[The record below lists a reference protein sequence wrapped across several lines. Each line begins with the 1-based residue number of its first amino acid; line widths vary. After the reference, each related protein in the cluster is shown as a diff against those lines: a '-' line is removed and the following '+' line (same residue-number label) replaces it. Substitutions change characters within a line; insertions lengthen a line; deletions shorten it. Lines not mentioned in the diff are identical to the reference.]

1 MANKFLDSN
10 GLLYLWQK
18 IKNQFVPQE
27 RGKGLSTNDYT
38 TEDKNKLAGLSN
50 YTLPPAS
57 SETLGGVKVGAG
69 LVINE
74 GVLSATGGG
83 TADSVEWANVQN
95 KPTIPD
101 SADDVGA
108 VATTSVG
115 QPNGVASLDA
125 NGIIPSSQ
133 LPSFVDDVIEGYYYD
148 EAFYKDSG
156 HTTVITGEASKIYV
170 DLDTNLSYR
179 YGGSTY
185 VQITSSDMAA
195 ITNAEIDTIIAS

>member
-18 IKNQFVPQE
+18 IKNQFVTQE
-27 RGKGLSTNDYT
+27 SGKGLSTNDYT
-38 TEDKNKLAGLSN
+38 TEEKSKLAGLSN
-50 YTLPPAS
+50 YTLPQAS

-108 VATTSVG
+108 VATALVG

-125 NGIIPSSQ
+125 SGIIPSSQ
-133 LPSFVDDVIEGYYYD
+133 LPSFVDDVVEGYYYD
-148 EAFYKDSG
+148 GAFYKDDE
-156 HTTVITGEASKIYV
+156 HTTVITGETSKIYV
-170 DLDTNLSYR
+170 DIDTNLSYR
-179 YGGSTY
+179 YSGSAY
-185 VQITSSDMAA
+185 VQITSSDMTA
-195 ITNAEIDTIIAS
+195 ITNAEIDAIVAS